1 MVIQLGKLRRVVL
14 DVLKPHEPSI
24 ISLAQLISNLKGVD
38 GVDITIVG
46 VDRKVENAR
55 ITIEGENINY
65 DRVNKVIT
73 DNGGSIKSIDKAS
86 AGAKLVHQPQSL
98 LHD

>member
-1 MVIQLGKLRRVVL
+1 MTLAKLRRLVL

-24 ISLAQLISNLKGVD
+24 IAISQQLSSLKGID

-55 ITIEGENINY
+55 ITIEGDNINY
-65 DRVNKVIT
+65 DKVARIIS
-73 DNGGSIKSIDKAS
+73 DNGGSVKRIDKAS
-86 AGAKLVHQPQSL
+86 AGTIIVHHPHSL
-98 LHD
+98 LHE

>member
-1 MVIQLGKLRRVVL
+1 MIQLGKLRRVVL

-24 ISLAQLISNLKGVD
+24 IDLAQNLSSLKGVS

-46 VDRKVENAR
+46 VDRKVESAR
-55 ITIEGENINY
+55 ISVEGENINY
-65 DRVNKVIT
+65 ERVSKIIN
-73 DNGGSIKSIDKAS
+73 DNGGTIKSIDKAS
-86 AGAKLVHQPQSL
+86 AGVRLVHQPHSL

>member
-1 MVIQLGKLRRVVL
+1 MALAKLRRLVL

-24 ISLAQLISNLKGVD
+24 IVFSQQLSALKGVD
-38 GVDITIVG
+38 GTDITVVG

-65 DRVNKVIT
+65 DSVVKIIH
-73 DNGGSIKSIDKAS
+73 DNGGSVKRIEKAS
-86 AGAKLVHQPQSL
+86 AGTITVHQPHSL
-98 LHD
+98 LRD